1 MFVSGHS
8 LLPSLY
14 FFSFFLSPTATTST
28 PVASLGRVT
37 KPVRTCSL
45 IRKRG
50 DSWTASRKNRRF
62 RNRMP
67 HFYLFSFFSNNWT
80 ENCGLLRDSNSDC
93 QASTLTTWPPLR
105 PSMADL
111 LPCWTAVVQITP
123 HFPTGKSFD
132 QRAKRIKLYSWN
144 TWWII
149 SLFNWKQGR
158 VMIKI
163 I

>member
-1 MFVSGHS
+1 MFASGHS

-67 HFYLFSFFSNNWT
+67 GKNSCPTFTYFRFFQT
-80 ENCGLLRDSNSDC
+80 IEQKTVDFCGTRTQIVRQARWPLGHHCGPRWRTCYPAGLRWFRSPLTFLPAKVLIKEQSVL
-93 QASTLTTWPPLR
+93 SYTHGTL
-105 PSMADL
+105 
-111 LPCWTAVVQITP
+111 
-123 HFPTGKSFD
+123 G
-132 QRAKRIKLYSWN
+132 
-144 TWWII
+144 
-149 SLFNWKQGR
+149 G
-158 VMIKI
+158 
-163 I
+163 